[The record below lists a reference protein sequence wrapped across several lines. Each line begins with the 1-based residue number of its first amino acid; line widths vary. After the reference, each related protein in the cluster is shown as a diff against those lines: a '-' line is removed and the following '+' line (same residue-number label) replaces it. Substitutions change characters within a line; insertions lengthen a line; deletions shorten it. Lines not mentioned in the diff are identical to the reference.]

1 MRAYISA
8 DGLIVQSDK
17 VLKWEGWREV
27 TSANP
32 APMPVYIR
40 LKKREKKKELQ
51 EEAVEQVAPVQQTGE
66 IEEPQDNSP
75 ADDDDSDLEVPEEPK
90 RGKRK

>member
-1 MRAYISA
+1 MRIYQNVN
-8 DGLIVQSDK
+8 GLIVQTDK
-17 VLKWEGWREV
+17 DLKWDGWREV
-27 TSANP
+27 SSAGP
-32 APMPVYIR
+32 ASGFADSRPE
-40 LKKREKKKELQ
+40 EKTE
-51 EEAVEQVAPVQQTGE
+51 VAPVQQTDE

>member
-27 TSANP
+27 TSVNP
-32 APMPVYIR
+32 APMPVCIR
-40 LKKREKKKELQ
+40 LKKREKKEPT
-51 EEAVEQVAPVQQTGE
+51 ENAVEEVAPVQQTDE

>member
-1 MRAYISA
+1 MRRYQNMN
-8 DGLIVQSDK
+8 GLIVQTDK
-17 VLKWEGWREV
+17 DLKWDGWREIP
-27 TSANP
+27 SAGP
-32 APMPVYIR
+32 ASGSADSRPE
-40 LKKREKKKELQ
+40 EKT
-51 EEAVEQVAPVQQTGE
+51 AVAPVQQTGE

>member
-1 MRAYISA
+1 MRRYQNMN
-8 DGLIVQSDK
+8 GLIVQTDK
-17 VLKWEGWREV
+17 DLKWDGWREIP
-27 TSANP
+27 SAGP
-32 APMPVYIR
+32 ASGSADSRPE
-40 LKKREKKKELQ
+40 EKKE
-51 EEAVEQVAPVQQTGE
+51 VAPVQQTDE

>member
-1 MRAYISA
+1 MRRYQNVN
-8 DGLIVQSDK
+8 GLIVQTDK
-17 VLKWEGWREV
+17 NLKWDGWREV
-27 TSANP
+27 SSAK
-32 APMPVYIR
+32 PVSKSADSR
-40 LKKREKKKELQ
+40 PEEKTE
-51 EEAVEQVAPVQQTGE
+51 VAPVQQTDE

>member
-17 VLKWEGWREV
+17 VLKWDGWREV
-27 TSANP
+27 TSANQ
-32 APMPVYIR
+32 APMPVCIR

-51 EEAVEQVAPVQQTGE
+51 EEAVEQVAPVQQ
-66 IEEPQDNSP
+66 
-75 ADDDDSDLEVPEEPK
+75 DDEDDSDLDVPVEPEK
-90 RGKRK
+90 KGKKK